1 MVRTEERNCLFCHAC
16 FVADA
21 RNARHQKY
29 CSAPACRKESKA
41 VSRRAWQAK
50 TENLDYFRGAENV
63 ARVKAWRVAHPGYW
77 RRPKGQRVA
86 AAAEPIALQDVF
98 MAQPIEITEDPQ
110 EVRQPALQDIFLDQ
124 PAVLIGFIA
133 HFTGTTLQDD
143 IARSARRLVELG
155 NDILAGRNGDDPQ
168 TRSLSGAG
176 PADSDSFQLAR
187 PPPGTRAA
195 HRAL

>member
-29 CSAPACRKESKA
+29 CSAPACRQESQA
-41 VSRRAWQAK
+41 ASRRTLLAK

-63 ARVKAWRVAHPGYW
+63 ARVKAWRAAHPRYW
-77 RRPKGQRVA
+77 QRPKGQGVA
-86 AAAEPIALQDVF
+86 AAVDPIALQDVF

-110 EVRQPALQDIFLDQ
+110 EVRQAVLPDIFLDQ
-124 PAVLIGFIA
+124 AAVLIGFIA

-155 NDILAGRNGDDPQ
+155 NDILAGRKGDDHQ
-168 TRSLSGAG
+168 ARSLSGAG